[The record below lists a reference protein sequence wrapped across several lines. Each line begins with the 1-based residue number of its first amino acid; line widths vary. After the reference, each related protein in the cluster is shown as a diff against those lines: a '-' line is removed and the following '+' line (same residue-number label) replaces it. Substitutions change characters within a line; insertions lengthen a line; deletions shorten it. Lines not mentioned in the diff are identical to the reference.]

1 MMVRMTQTGNAL
13 QESEPRRVVA
23 GIVAHVDAGKTTLS
37 EALLYT
43 AGALRKAGRVDHG
56 DAFLDPDPLE
66 KRSGITIHAHQ
77 ARIVH
82 GGLDLTLLDTPG
94 HVDFAA
100 DTERVL
106 RVLDYAILVIS
117 AADGVQGHTEML
129 WRLLER
135 YDVPVIVFVNKMD
148 APGADRDAVLRQLR
162 RRLSAAIVPLAGGG
176 VCEAADGVADGTA
189 GAADAFGL
197 GGWDEYAEDAIMQDD
212 AATEEYLAS
221 GRLRR
226 STVRRLI
233 ASRTVFPVFF
243 GSALHMEGIGEFLD
257 GLDAWMQERE
267 RPEVFGARVY
277 RISHDERH
285 NRLTWLR
292 VTGGTLHAKDLL
304 REVPGGGKGI
314 PGSAA
319 DDGAADGGAAR
330 DAAASAAD
338 GGAADGVAADGADD
352 AVVEEK
358 IDQVRI
364 YNGAKYEVVT
374 EVPAGGVCAVTG
386 LKRTFP
392 GQGLGFEPDA
402 VAPTL
407 QPVLTYSMW
416 PAKTPDWKP
425 NPPLMHPL
433 FDDLTLRRAIAGL
446 RELEDEEPMLDVAWL
461 ERVQELQVQV
471 MGEMQLELIHQIMLE
486 RFGIDVGFGNGG
498 IVYRET
504 VTEPMEGVGHFEP
517 LRHYAEVHILIEPG
531 KPGSG
536 VRVGSDVSLDVLDRN
551 WQRLIL
557 THLTEKEH
565 LGVVTGSPLTDVKLT
580 LVAGRAHPK
589 HTEGGD
595 FRQATYRAVRQGLME
610 LNERGACRVLE
621 PWYAFRLDVP
631 ADWMGRAM
639 SDVQVMRGD
648 CEVEDDFEEAT
659 VGPGAPEGR
668 LPGELGGDDSAQA
681 IVTLVGHAPASRMN
695 GYATDVSSY
704 THGRGHLVCTFDG
717 YRPCQSQADVAWEA
731 RYDPVSDLDN
741 TPDSVF
747 CAHGAG
753 YPVPWRDVPAHMHLD
768 WATQWHV

>member
-1 MMVRMTQTGNAL
+1 MMGRMTQTGNAS

-43 AGALRKAGRVDHG
+43 TGAVRTAGRVDHG

-77 ARIVH
+77 ACIRT
-82 GGLDLTLLDTPG
+82 GNLELTLLDTPG

-117 AADGVQGHTEML
+117 GTDGVQGHTEML

-148 APGADRDAVLRQLR
+148 APGADRDAVLRQLQ
-162 RRLSAAIVPLAGGG
+162 RRLSHGIVPLDGGDDADG
-176 VCEAADGVADGTA
+176 ADGVAADGATGA
-189 GAADAFGL
+189 DGAAADGATGASDDDAIDVGDW
-197 GGWDEYAEDAIMQDD
+197 GWYAEDVIMQDD
-212 AATEEYLAS
+212 AATEEYLDTGA
-221 GRLRR
+221 LRR

-233 ASRTVFPVFF
+233 ASRIVFPVFF
-243 GSALHMEGIGEFLD
+243 GSALHMSGIREFLD
-257 GLDAWMQERE
+257 GLGMWMQETR
-267 RPEVFGARVY
+267 RPAAFGAKVY

-292 VTGGTLHAKDLL
+292 VTGGELHAKDVV
-304 REVPGGGKGI
+304 REIPGGGRGL
-314 PGSAA
+314 GTSDDGGDA
-319 DDGAADGGAAR
+319 DDGAI
-330 DAAASAAD
+330 
-338 GGAADGVAADGADD
+338 V
-352 AVVEEK
+352 EK

-386 LKRTFP
+386 LERTFP

-402 VAPTL
+402 GSPTL
-407 QPVLTYSMW
+407 QPVLTYSVW

-425 NPPLMHPL
+425 SPIAPHPV
-433 FDDLTLRRAIAGL
+433 FDDLTLHRAIAGL
-446 RELEDEEPMLDVAWL
+446 RELEDEEPMLDVAWV
-461 ERVQELQVQV
+461 ERLRELQVRV
-471 MGEMQLELIHQIMLE
+471 MGEMQLELIHQVMLE

-517 LRHYAEVHILIEPG
+517 LRHYAEAHILIEPG
-531 KPGSG
+531 EPGSG
-536 VRVGSDVSLDVLDRN
+536 VRTGSDVSLDVLDRN

-557 THLTEKEH
+557 THLAEKEH
-565 LGVVTGSPLTDVKLT
+565 LGVLIGAPLTDVKLT
-580 LVAGRAHPK
+580 LVAGKAHLK

-610 LNERGACRVLE
+610 LRERDACRLLE

-631 ADWMGRAM
+631 ADCVGRAM
-639 SDVQVMRGD
+639 SDVQLMRGD
-648 CEVEDDFEEAT
+648 CAIDDDMEDT
-659 VGPGAPEGR
+659 PEGS
-668 LPGELGGDDSAQA
+668 GVSGGFGSDGFGAGGFGPDDGAEG
-681 IVTLVGHAPASRMN
+681 IVTLTGHAPVARMS
-695 GYATDVSSY
+695 GYATDVNAY
-704 THGRGHLVCTFDG
+704 THGRGHIICTFDG
-717 YRPCQSQADVAWEA
+717 YRPCRNEIDVVQEA

-753 YPVPWRDVPAHMHLD
+753 YPVSWRDVPAHKHLD